1 MKRHVGWLSA
11 VAVVLAFATQGGAQD
26 KTKTSLSPAEEKAR
40 LARRGAGL
48 IVGSWS
54 LVDDPASGT
63 TTTED
68 SPVFVEGYFRKGL
81 DKHIALET
89 TFGVWRR
96 QITDPGTGGPFGT
109 AGGKTTVILLPQ
121 MTSIK
126 LFPFTTP
133 DNKIEPYISGGA
145 GFTIGVV
152 SESGSGGLVGGSGGV
167 TGLTAGVG
175 GRLMAGVEWRLGDAF
190 GLTAGGHYTYIQF
203 FDKLG
208 GEEMYRGTGI
218 TVGMTYRFQY

>member
-11 VAVVLAFATQGGAQD
+11 VAVLLAITNTVGAQD
-26 KTKTSLSPAEEKAR
+26 KPKSTLSPAEEKAR
-40 LARRGAGL
+40 MARKGAGL
-48 IVGSWS
+48 IVGTWS

-63 TTTED
+63 TTTD
-68 SPVFVEGYFRKGL
+68 DAPFFLEGYVRKGL
-81 DKHIALET
+81 DKHVALET
-89 TFGVWRR
+89 TLGIWRR
-96 QITDPGTGGPFGT
+96 VISDPGTGGPFGS
-109 AGGKTTVILLPQ
+109 AGGKTTVLLLPN
-121 MTSIK
+121 MTSIR

-133 DNKIEPYISGGA
+133 ENKFEPYISAGA

-152 SESGSGGLVGGSGGV
+152 SESGGGGLVGGSGGV
-167 TGLTAGVG
+167 SGLTAGVG

-208 GEEMYRGTGI
+208 
-218 TVGMTYRFQY
+218 